1 MTGVACF
8 YRSRDT
14 FVFSPGMME
23 WNGFDMGSLF
33 VLPSYSLSRFV
44 HRIRDRAPGV
54 ETWKLVLTWNKI
66 STQNDATV
74 VVLYFLHFKKLQH
87 FKNKILSFFKRRAKW
102 RYHRL
107 FKVKE
112 LRMYTEKKL
121 LGFNLC
127 ATVSGETPLCVAQN
141 VFIEFCFICC
151 KPFAFRAACFHWL

>member
-8 YRSRDT
+8 YWSRDT

-102 RYHRL
+102 WYHGL